1 VAEAMRAKML
11 SATFAIGLSLGLAA
25 CGSTGSS
32 SSGTTTSTTTKSGVA
47 YSSTQLQSMLLTTS
61 DVPYGFSTEDS
72 SQNSNT
78 SIISPAACDIF
89 PSATKPSN
97 STLAVASATIAFS
110 AGTLGPFL
118 GEELQGFSSEQKAKA
133 DMKKLGVTA
142 STCNKFQT
150 TDSDGAVSDYT
161 VGSLSFPKGGND
173 LVAYRVSITG
183 EGVSGSFDLVICR
196 KGSIKIQTYILSA
209 VTILGSSTSKPGD
222 FQKFTTDAIR
232 KVQQ

>member
-1 VAEAMRAKML
+1 ML

-25 CGSTGSS
+25 CGGTGSS

-61 DVPYGFSTEDS
+61 DVPYGFSTFDS
-72 SQNSNT
+72 SQNSNSST
-78 SIISPAACDIF
+78 VTPAACDIF

-118 GEELQGFSSEQKAKA
+118 GEELQGFVSEQKAKA

-142 STCNKFQT
+142 STCRKFQT

-161 VGSLSFPKGGND
+161 VGSLSFPKGGKD
-173 LVAYRVSITG
+173 LAAYRVSITS
-183 EGVSGSFDLVICR
+183 EGAAGSLDFVICR
-196 KGSIKIQTYILSA
+196 KGSINILTYGLSV

-232 KVQQ
+232 KVQ